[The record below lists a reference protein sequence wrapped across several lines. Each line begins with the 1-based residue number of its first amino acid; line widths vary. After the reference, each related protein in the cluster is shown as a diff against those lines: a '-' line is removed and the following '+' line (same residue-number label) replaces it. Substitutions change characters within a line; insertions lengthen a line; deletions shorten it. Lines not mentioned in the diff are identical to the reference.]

1 LGLDS
6 RSSREAA
13 GLSPALFLGFAAA
26 SIGGPLALTSL
37 YVAGAAGPAIAA
49 AGLTT
54 LLALVAFLPPFAIWL
69 SYSRRITSAGGLYA
83 FVEAAVGPR
92 VAGVQAAIWT
102 VSYFLYLPYTVTY
115 IVYDL
120 LPVIFPGITPY
131 RWELE
136 LLIPLAV
143 VALALVPLAPVLI
156 AIGVLAAGQLLLMSA
171 LGGLQLANLGTHS
184 GSFTT
189 QGVGATAMAKG
200 VGNVSLLFV
209 CASLPLFLGGETR
222 GRNRTIRT
230 GLTVAFVAVAAYF
243 LFSAFPLGYAPQAII
258 NAPIPG
264 VAIAQAY
271 AGRPFA
277 ITIGLATAISVGILI
292 LAEYIA
298 LSRLL
303 HAWLKLNIRNALKLI
318 AIPFLAANAIS
329 LTNPQGF
336 YNQLLK
342 PSLVAVY
349 LSQLLVFAVY
359 PLYNRRLTALLP
371 ATAASA
377 LMIYGLYTVATN
389 ELGLGS

>member
-1 LGLDS
+1 MLFFLVPLAVWLGYS
-6 RSSREAA
+6 RTIASSGGLFTFTREAA
-13 GLSPALFLGFAAA
+13 GD
-26 SIGGPLALTSL
+26 PLAHTQ
-37 YVAGAAGPAIAA
+37 G
-49 AGLTT
+49 
-54 LLALVAFLPPFAIWL
+54 W
-69 SYSRRITSAGGLYA
+69 
-83 FVEAAVGPR
+83 
-92 VAGVQAAIWT
+92 IWT
-102 VSYFLYLPYTVTY
+102 ISYFLYLPYTVTY

-143 VALALVPLAPVLI
+143 IALALAPLAPVLI
-156 AIGVLAAGQLLLMSA
+156 AVGILAAVQLLLMSA

-184 GSFTT
+184 GSFTR
-189 QGVGATAMAKG
+189 QGIGATAMAKG
-200 VGNVSLLFV
+200 VGNVSLLLV

-230 GLTVAFVAVAAYF
+230 GLSVAFAAVAAYF
-243 LFSAFPLGYAPQAII
+243 LFSAFPLAYAPHAII

-264 VAIAQAY
+264 VAIAQTY

-277 ITIGLATAISVGILI
+277 ITIGLATATSIGILI

-303 HAWLKLNIRNALKLI
+303 HAWLKLNIRNALTLI
-318 AIPFLAANAIS
+318 AIPFLAADAIS

-336 YNQLLK
+336 YDQLLK
-342 PSLVAVY
+342 PSLVALY

-359 PLYNRRLTALLP
+359 PLYNRRTTALLP

-377 LMIYGLYTVATN
+377 LMIYGLYTVTTN
-389 ELGLGS
+389 QLGLG